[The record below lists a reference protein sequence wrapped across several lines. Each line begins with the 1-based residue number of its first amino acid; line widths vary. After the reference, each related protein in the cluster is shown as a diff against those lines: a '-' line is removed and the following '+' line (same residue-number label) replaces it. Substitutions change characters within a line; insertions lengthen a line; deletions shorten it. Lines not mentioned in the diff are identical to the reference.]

1 LSKSDERRWTNFGG
15 MVMSPETRVVERCAF
30 CSFVAT
36 GPLEEAGR
44 AFAEHECDR
53 PKPTTTVLR
62 RSGYLALVAADAS
75 VD

>member
-1 LSKSDERRWTNFGG
+1 
-15 MVMSPETRVVERCAF
+15 MAMSTEAKVVERWAF

-36 GPLEEAGR
+36 GPLEEARR

-53 PKPTTTVLR
+53 PKPTTTVRR
-62 RSGYLALVAADAS
+62 RSRYLALVAADAS